1 MGVIFTK
8 ILIIFLVVVIGFIAN
23 RIGKIPTE
31 ANPYLINILLD
42 ITTPCMILSSII
54 SNTLTPETLQ
64 VTIEVVI
71 GTVLFFIA
79 EWPIAWLITK
89 ALRYDPKEDRGVL
102 IVIISAVNTGFMGF
116 PVTKTLFGSEF
127 FFYMAMEN
135 IVLGIYLYFL
145 TVLQMNY
152 GTGRGPDLKA
162 GFKAM
167 CNNCML
173 FSVIGVVMLCFGWKL
188 PEQGMDFLN
197 LIGDATVPLSMLVV
211 GVQLG
216 DSNIRELFRNR
227 KLLIVCLVNVILMP
241 ALTLLAV
248 HWLPITAKG
257 KLILVFAAAFPCA
270 VVTVAMANRE
280 KKNATLMAEG
290 VALTTLLSMFTLP
303 VWAMIVMALYQ

>member
-8 ILIIFLVVVIGFIAN
+8 ILIIFLVVIIGFIAN
-23 RIGKIPTE
+23 RAGRIPTE

-54 SNTLTPETLQ
+54 SNTLTPETMQ
-64 VTIEVVI
+64 VTLEVVI
-71 GTVLFFIA
+71 GTVIFFLA
-79 EWPIAWLITK
+79 EWPVSLLIIK
-89 ALRYDPKEDRGVL
+89 ILHYEPKTDHGVL

-116 PVTKTLFGSEF
+116 PITRTLFGSEF

-145 TVLQMNY
+145 TVLQMDQ
-152 GTGRGPDLKA
+152 GSGRRPDVKSGLRSL
-162 GFKAM
+162 

-173 FSVIGVVMLCFGWKL
+173 FSIIGVIMLCLGVKL
-188 PEQGMDFLN
+188 PTQAMSFLD
-197 LIGDATVPLSMLVV
+197 LVGDATVPLSMLVV

-216 DSNIRELFRNR
+216 DSNIRKLFQNG
-227 KLLIVCLVNVILMP
+227 KLLAVSMANVIVMP

-248 HWLPITAKG
+248 NWLPITAKG

-280 KKNATLMAEG
+280 NKNATLMAEG
-290 VALTTLLSMFTLP
+290 VALTTLLSLFTLP
-303 VWAMIVMALYQ
+303 VWAMFLEELYL